1 MLLTCSQVACLL
13 TTRLLGDARHGAR
26 VLARPLL
33 HQPCRL
39 LLLRRG
45 ARHLGG
51 LVRVRVRVRVRDRA
65 RARARV
71 RDRDRVRDRVRARVR
86 IRVRGRVRA
95 SR

>member
-51 LVRVRVRVRVRDRA
+51 LVRVRVRVRDRA

-71 RDRDRVRDRVRARVR
+71 RDRVRDRVRARVR